1 MEEGNKGLW
10 IGIVA
15 FGALATGVG
24 LYLNH
29 KAQAPAPVEQAAAP
43 MPVPAPAAP
52 PSAPPLNLPSLD
64 QSDAFMRAQLQ
75 GLSSNAGWADWLKTD
90 DIVRRMAGA
99 LDLIAAGK
107 IPKDSL
113 DFLIPKKR
121 FSVIKNAGRVYL
133 DPKSYTRYDGM
144 GKAVESIDA
153 KAAATLFKGVQ
164 PLLQSAC
171 QELGHKNCDVQGT
184 AVKDI
189 TDMLRV
195 PQVDGMLR
203 LKLKVVTWEMTDAEL
218 ENLTPPQKV
227 LIRMGPKNSAKVQGK
242 LREFA
247 AALGVPETQLPQP
260 TTYSP
265 PTK

>member
-1 MEEGNKGLW
+1 MEEGNKGIW
-10 IGIVA
+10 VGVVA
-15 FGALATGVG
+15 FGVLATGVG

-29 KAQAPAPVEQAAAP
+29 KAQAPAPVEQAAE
-43 MPVPAPAAP
+43 PAPAPAPVAP
-52 PSAPPLNLPSLD
+52 PAAPALNLPSLEN
-64 QSDAFMRAQLQ
+64 SDDFMRTQLQ
-75 GLSSNAGWADWLKTD
+75 GLSTNPGLADWLKTD
-90 DIVRRMAGA
+90 DIVRRMAA
-99 LDLIAAGK
+99 AMDLIAAGK

-113 DFLIPKKR
+113 DFLIPKKK
-121 FSVIKNAGRVYL
+121 FSIVKNAGRVYL
-133 DPKSYTRYDGM
+133 DPKSYTRYDGV
-144 GKAVESIDA
+144 GKVVESLDA
-153 KAAATLFKGVQ
+153 KAGAALFKGVQ

-189 TDMLRV
+189 TYMLRV

-203 LKLKVVTWEMTDAEL
+203 LRLKVVTWEMTDAEL

-242 LREFA
+242 LRDFA
-247 AALGVPETQLPQP
+247 VALGVPESQLPQP